1 MSISVEVSQRGL
13 DLSLFADK
21 VEEKL
26 LPGLVKGAA
35 EYAYALMSAKAPVRS
50 GRLLGS
56 IRKDVRGLEATI
68 GPTVPYAI
76 YVEYGTAPHEIR
88 PVFASVL
95 RFEVEGKI
103 VFTPIVHHPGT
114 RAQPFVHETA
124 DVTKEKIPELWKEV
138 FEEEI
143 K

>member
-1 MSISVEVSQRGL
+1 MSITVEVQQRGL
-13 DLSLFADK
+13 DIKILADK
-21 VEEKL
+21 ISSEI
-26 LPGLVKGAA
+26 LPRLVKKAA
-35 EYAYALMSAKAPVRS
+35 DYAYALMSAKAPVRT

-56 IRKDVRGLEATI
+56 IREQIRGVEATV

-88 PVFASVL
+88 PVYASVL
-95 RFEVEGKI
+95 RFETESGI

-114 RAQPFVHETA
+114 RAQPFIRKTA
-124 DVTKEKIPELWKEV
+124 EVTRQKLPELWNEIAK
-138 FEEEI
+138 EEI

>member
-1 MSISVEVSQRGL
+1 L

-21 VEEKL
+21 VEGKL
-26 LPGLVKGAA
+26 LPGLVKKAA
-35 EYAYALMSAKAPVRS
+35 DYAYALMSAKAPVRS

-56 IRKDVRGLEATI
+56 IREQVRGLEATV

-76 YVEYGTAPHEIR
+76 YVEYGTRPHEIR

-95 RFEVEGKI
+95 RFKIEGKI

-124 DVTKEKIPELWKEV
+124 EVTKQKIPELWDEIAR
-138 FEEEI
+138 EEI